1 MNPGRVNMSDSFLS
15 RIDFSS
21 PDQARQSKPDDF
33 RRQKDSNY
41 MENVNSRK
49 RTFEMNSNGKMRKS
63 EKTKIEKI
71 LMSDRKSAK
80 QNKPK
85 FMQQVRTGWSN
96 TQKAVNFQSSQQTSS
111 PLLPY
116 NTAQK
121 KGDHYSSGLE

>member
-1 MNPGRVNMSDSFLS
+1 MSDSFLS

-49 RTFEMNSNGKMRKS
+49 RTFEMNSNGKMRK
-63 EKTKIEKI
+63 
-71 LMSDRKSAK
+71 SDRKSAK